1 MESKLQQPQT
11 MIPAELQIMGRCINS
26 YEGKLQANTADRIN
40 SILDSNIPRGSINYL
55 PTEMSM

>member
-1 MESKLQQPQT
+1 